1 MRSFGRA
8 ALKIKYPCRCRGSRR
23 RALKGVEYK
32 YHVSGVHFSTFPQM
46 KPLLSDSLFK
56 QPRSIF
62 AGTKIDQI
70 TYAGGRLKKNVGLR
84 SLIRLF
90 KALKLLNVVVY
101 LFTFFSWSSKKEAS
115 HLLGT
120 NWLPK
125 TWATWATWPTKDKKL
140 RNPTHRHTRTHG
152 RTHTHNLCNQC
163 DPTPYSA
170 FWF

>member
-1 MRSFGRA
+1 
-8 ALKIKYPCRCRGSRR
+8 
-23 RALKGVEYK
+23 
-32 YHVSGVHFSTFPQM
+32 M

-152 RTHTHNLCNQC
+152 RTDAHTQSVQSVRSNTVFCILVLNMIHWIKHSDEKSQDSPAEEKVHKRHWQFQGEEKNI
-163 DPTPYSA
+163 S
-170 FWF
+170 